1 MQNPLRWRIAIGYMV
16 LFVIL
21 MTIIG
26 LILNNVLKDSFF
38 DVTNQEITEEAS
50 LIAELLPDLIT
61 NETHP
66 VTPEELSNLVAS
78 KLNLRITV
86 IAQDGSVITETH
98 PDLAEKSNYLL
109 ENEVVLAL
117 KGEEASQI
125 RYNEALDEDVLY
137 TAVPLL
143 VDGSI
148 FGVVRVAFP
157 YNQIENK
164 TRMIFRTILQISI
177 VVTILAIILAII
189 ITDYSIRP
197 LKNFTNKILAYQS
210 KDIAN
215 ISPIDE
221 LDEISNLERA
231 FNHLTYQ
238 LNNRIQELQAE
249 SGKLNAILSQMTDGI
264 LIIDEE
270 GIVRLINP
278 AAQQMFDIIEPEAID
293 HSIAEVVR
301 YHQFVD
307 IWKECHDS
315 QKQQST
321 TLEMGHGQMFI
332 QGIAI
337 PLKDPDKGSVL
348 LAFQDFTKLRRLETV
363 RRDFVSN
370 VSHELRT
377 PLASLKA
384 LTETLNESALDD
396 PPAAR
401 RFLVHMER
409 EIDNL
414 TQLVQE
420 LLELSRIESGRV
432 PLQKAEIYPYD
443 LVSNATERMELQAE
457 RAGLTINFHCPK
469 ELDRVK
475 ADSSRIGQVMINLI
489 HNAIK
494 FTKPGGHIEVF
505 AEDKQGFI
513 IFSVQ
518 DNGVGIP
525 ANEVNRI
532 FERFY
537 KTDRSRAGV
546 GTGLGLSIS
555 KHLVEAHNG
564 EIWAK
569 SELNQG
575 STFSF
580 SLPKAKK

>member
-1 MQNPLRWRIAIGYMV
+1 MV
-16 LFVIL
+16 LFVII

-26 LILNNVLKDSFF
+26 LILNNVLRNSFF
-38 DVTNQEITEEAS
+38 EITSQEITEEAE
-50 LIAELLPDLIT
+50 LVAEILPDLIT
-61 NETHP
+61 NESQSITADDL
-66 VTPEELSNLVAS
+66 TSLFAE
-78 KLNLRITV
+78 KLDLRIT
-86 IAQDGSVITETH
+86 IISKDGSVLAETH
-98 PDLAEKSNYLL
+98 PDQTEDPDYLSDYEVSIAL
-109 ENEVVLAL
+109 NGENV
-117 KGEEASQI
+117 SQI
-125 RYNEALDEDVLY
+125 RFDETLNEDMLY
-137 TAVPLL
+137 TAVPLV
-143 VDGSI
+143 VDETI
-148 FGVVRVAFP
+148 YGVVRLAFP
-157 YNQIENK
+157 YSQVEDK
-164 TRMIFRTILQISI
+164 TGLIFKTILQISI

-197 LKNFTNKILAYQS
+197 LKNFTNKILGYQFN
-210 KDIAN
+210 DIAN
-215 ISPIDE
+215 ITPIDE

-231 FNHLTYQ
+231 FNHLTSQ

-270 GIVRLINP
+270 GNVRLINP
-278 AAQQMFDIIEPEAID
+278 AAQQMFDIIEPEAIE
-293 HSIAEVVR
+293 HSLAEVVR

-307 IWKECHDS
+307 IWKECLET

-321 TLEMGHGQMFI
+321 TLEIGAGQMFI

-337 PLKDPDKGSVL
+337 PLKAPDLGSVL
-348 LAFQDFTKLRRLETV
+348 LAFQDFTKLRRLEIV

-384 LTETLNESALDD
+384 LTETLHETALDD
-396 PPAAR
+396 PPAAK

-432 PLQKAEIYPYD
+432 PLQKSAIHPYD
-443 LVSNATERMELQAE
+443 LVSSSTERMELQAE
-457 RAGLTINFHCPK
+457 RAGISLSFHCSRD
-469 ELDRVK
+469 LDMVK

-494 FTKPGGHIEVF
+494 FTKPGGNIEVF
-505 AEDKQGFI
+505 AEDQQDFI
-513 IFSVQ
+513 TFSVK

-525 ANEVNRI
+525 ANEVERI

-537 KTDRSRAGV
+537 KTDRSRAGL

-555 KHLVEAHNG
+555 KHLVEAHG
-564 EIWAK
+564 GKIWAK
-569 SELNQG
+569 SKLNSG

-580 SLPKAKK
+580 SLPKTK

>member
-16 LFVIL
+16 LFVII

-26 LILNNVLKDSFF
+26 LILNNVLRNSFF
-38 DVTNQEITEEAS
+38 EITSQEITEEAE

-61 NETHP
+61 NESQSITLDDL
-66 VTPEELSNLVAS
+66 TGLFAE
-78 KLNLRITV
+78 KLDLNITV
-86 IAQDGSVITETH
+86 ISKDGSVLVETYPDQTEN
-98 PDLAEKSNYLL
+98 PDYLSDY
-109 ENEVVLAL
+109 EVSLAL
-117 KGEEASQI
+117 NGEKANQI
-125 RYNEALDEDVLY
+125 RLNETLNEDMLY
-137 TAVPLL
+137 TAVPLF

-148 FGVVRVAFP
+148 YGVVRLAFP
-157 YNQIENK
+157 YSQVEDK
-164 TRMIFRTILQISI
+164 AGLIFKTILQISI

-197 LKNFTNKILAYQS
+197 LKNFTNKILGYQFD
-210 KDIAN
+210 DIAN
-215 ISPIDE
+215 ITPIED

-231 FNHLTYQ
+231 FNHLTSQ

-270 GIVRLINP
+270 GNVRLINP
-278 AAQQMFDIIEPEAID
+278 AAQQMFDIIEPEAIE

-307 IWKECHDS
+307 IWKECLET

-321 TLEMGHGQMFI
+321 TLEFGAGQMFI

-337 PLKDPDKGSVL
+337 PLKAPDSGSVL
-348 LAFQDFTKLRRLETV
+348 LAFQDFTKLRRLEIV

-384 LTETLNESALDD
+384 LTETLHETALDD
-396 PPAAR
+396 PPAAK

-432 PLQKAEIYPYD
+432 PLQKTSIHPYD
-443 LVSNATERMELQAE
+443 LVSNSTERMELQAE
-457 RAGLTINFHCPK
+457 RAGISLSFHCSRD
-469 ELDRVK
+469 LDMVK

-494 FTKPGGHIEVF
+494 FTKPGGKIEVF
-505 AEDKQGFI
+505 AEDNQDFI
-513 IFSVQ
+513 TFSVK

-525 ANEVNRI
+525 TNEVDRI

-537 KTDRSRAGV
+537 KTDRSRAGL

-555 KHLVEAHNG
+555 KHLVDAHG
-564 EIWAK
+564 GKIWAK
-569 SELNQG
+569 SELNIG

-580 SLPKAKK
+580 SLPKSK